1 MWCGYLVAAA
11 DLFDT
16 EPSAGPVGGAATLW
30 LRSAPFQ
37 VAEDVLGHPGLVR
50 LRWLGL
56 VHPYAPGIFQT
67 GLRPG
72 GDAMVPPTETTI
84 AGRAHNAK
92 QRRDKNKKGMPG
104 RSREPV

>member
-30 LRSAPFQ
+30 LRSATFQ
-37 VAEDVLGHPGLVR
+37 DVAEDVLGH

-67 GLRPG
+67 GSRDLPGMPFLFLSRRCLALWARPAIIVSVG
-72 GDAMVPPTETTI
+72 GTMVPP
-84 AGRAHNAK
+84 
-92 QRRDKNKKGMPG
+92 P
-104 RSREPV
+104 